1 MSLNYQMYGN
11 IHKLTTVLITA
22 LCLFLAYGAEAQDT
36 DALDVA
42 ATADEMAQIKDAYGF
57 WAGAMFTKPFGADKK
72 WTAGLLAQY
81 HHITHEGVS
90 RYDQYFAR
98 PSISYNIR
106 PWLSVRYDMDLA
118 QTRGGFQMRFMPGV
132 SVSKRIS
139 DFSLS
144 LRQQFYYIWYPG
156 SGATAHLFT
165 TKGSVTYSIPDTPLA
180 LSFAMEPLY
189 REKLFRNRIFA
200 GLNIRL
206 NDHLTL
212 CPQYLRKAYHN
223 RSGKHDRRTYDD
235 HLIYLLLLVR
245 L

>member
-1 MSLNYQMYGN
+1 M
-11 IHKLTTVLITA
+11 
-22 LCLFLAYGAEAQDT
+22 
-36 DALDVA
+36 
-42 ATADEMAQIKDAYGF
+42 
-57 WAGAMFTKPFGADKK
+57 
-72 WTAGLLAQY
+72 
-81 HHITHEGVS
+81 S
-90 RYDQYFAR
+90 RYDHIFAR
-98 PSISYNIR
+98 PSVSYKVF
-106 PWLSVRYDMDLA
+106 PWLSAQFDMDLV
-118 QTRGGFQMRFMPGV
+118 QKHDGFQMRFMPSM

-189 REKLFRNRIFA
+189 RATLIRNRIFA

-223 RSGKHDRRTYDD
+223 RSGKRPDRNTQKRYFHADIIPQTAKPASRSTPLARSGSGADAKPS
-235 HLIYLLLLVR
+235 R
-245 L
+245 FCTCRRA